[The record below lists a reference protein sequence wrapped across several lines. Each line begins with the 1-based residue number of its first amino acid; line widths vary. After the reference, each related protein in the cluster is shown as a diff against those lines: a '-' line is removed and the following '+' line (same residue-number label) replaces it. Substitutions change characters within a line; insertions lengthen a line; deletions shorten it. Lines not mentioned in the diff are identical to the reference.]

1 MDEEKPELGIGSV
14 IVAALCLVVSVVGAS
29 VIPKFRAM
37 FEEMSGPGGAF
48 ALPGLTRVILA
59 VPTSGWAALGIVG
72 ALAVVAKSLLLPPN
86 SSRILDI
93 VGFAVLCLVLLGIVI
108 GLFLPLIQLQDALVS

>member
-1 MDEEKPELGIGSV
+1 MDEEKPELGMGSV
-14 IVAALCLVVSVVGAS
+14 IVAALWLAVSVAGAS

-48 ALPGLTRVILA
+48 ALPGLTKVLLA
-59 VPTSGWAALGIVG
+59 IPGSGWAAVGILG
-72 ALAVVAKSLLLPPN
+72 ALAVIAKSLLLPPD

-93 VGFAVLCLVLLGIVI
+93 VAFAVLCLVALGIVI
-108 GLFLPLIQLQDALVS
+108 GLFLPLIQLQNALAS